1 MIGYFEE
8 IEIGERIEVGS
19 HLFTAEEIKRY
30 ARRFDPQPF
39 HVDEAAAA
47 SSLFGALCASGWQTA
62 MIWARL
68 MAEHRR
74 RLAEERSGEGMALPR
89 LGPSPALRQLQWLKP
104 VYVGDV
110 ISYVSEV
117 EEKREPAEGESWGLV
132 ALRNTG
138 VNQAGELV
146 ISFRSEVLV
155 ERVGEAARRP
165 V

>member
-30 ARRFDPQPF
+30 AKRFDPQAF

-47 SSLFGALCASGWQTA
+47 DSLFGALCASGWQTA

-74 RLAEERSGEGMALPR
+74 RLAEARARAGAPVPR
-89 LGPSPALRQLQWLKP
+89 LGPTPAVRQLQWLKP

-110 ISYVSEV
+110 IAYASEV
-117 EEKREPAEGESWGLV
+117 EDKSEPAERQGWGLV
-132 ALRNTG
+132 TLRSTG
-138 VNQAGELV
+138 VNQAGEIV
-146 ISFRSEVLV
+146 ISFRSEILV
-155 ERVGEAARRP
+155 ERQPQQAAMG
-165 V
+165 